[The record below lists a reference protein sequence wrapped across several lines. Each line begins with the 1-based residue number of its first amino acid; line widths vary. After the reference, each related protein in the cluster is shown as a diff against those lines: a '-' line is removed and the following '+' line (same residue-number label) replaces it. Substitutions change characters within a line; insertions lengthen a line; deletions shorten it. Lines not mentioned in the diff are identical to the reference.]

1 MTLALLRDL
10 PDATVCQKVPRLL
23 AGLDAALVERKRE
36 ARLCL
41 LSLLAGHHV
50 LLLGPPGTGKS
61 LLARSIAGCVRG
73 GRYFEQLLTEH
84 THPDELYGPLSI
96 PALERE
102 EYRRLTDGY
111 LPSAHVA
118 FLDELFEA
126 SGPLFAGLLPVL
138 NERIFHNGRLAEPI
152 PLLGLI
158 AASNALPSD
167 SARSAFLDRLLVT
180 VVVEPIR
187 DEARFLEVCCGQRE
201 PFQPEGYDQLS
212 VNEIQSLRAES
223 RQVAFPEPTRR
234 ALLALR
240 RHLVRAGALVS
251 DRRWR
256 WAFELLQTAAL
267 TSGRREVSI
276 VDLLLLESCLGSAV
290 SPQCACAAVRAA
302 VDFAEPERSKARGA
316 WAEGEAA
323 ANMTEELDALAPIH
337 ARAVSAFRATLCELA
352 VDLDERRATLAAD
365 IESSPW
371 LHDAP
376 ALLLSDMV
384 DARRELAKLRE
395 RAERARRPP

>member
-1 MTLALLRDL
+1 MTLALLRNA
-10 PDATVCQKVPRLL
+10 PDPTACQKLPLLL
-23 AGLDAALVERKRE
+23 AGLDAALAERKRE

-41 LSLLAGHHV
+41 LSVLAGHHV

-61 LLARSIAGCVRG
+61 LLARSIAACVRCG
-73 GRYFEQLLTEH
+73 HYFEHLLTEH

-102 EYRRLTDGY
+102 EYRRLTEGY

-138 NERIFHNGRLAEPI
+138 NERVFHNGRLAQPI

-167 SARSAFLDRLLVT
+167 GARSAFLDRLLVT
-180 VVVEPIR
+180 MVVEPIR

-201 PFQPEGYDQLS
+201 PFQPEDCDRLS
-212 VNEIQSLRAES
+212 VSEIRALRAES
-223 RQVAFPEPTRR
+223 RQVAFPRSTRL

-240 RHLVRAGALVS
+240 RHLASAGAFVS

-267 TSGRREVSI
+267 TSGRREVSL
-276 VDLLLLESCLGSAV
+276 VDLLLLDSCLGSAV
-290 SPQCACAAVRAA
+290 SPQCARTAVRAA
-302 VDFAEPERSKARGA
+302 VDFADPERSKARGA
-316 WAEGEAA
+316 WAEVEAA
-323 ANMTEELDALAPIH
+323 TNMTEELDALAPIRG
-337 ARAVSAFRATLCELA
+337 RAVSAFRATLCELA

-376 ALLLSDMV
+376 AQLLSDMV

-395 RAERARRPP
+395 RAERVGRPP